1 MDGWTGDGGIKSRQ
15 KVTHTFD
22 IYDSYDSNLLYN
34 HSRSCYLAK
43 TQQGPPYSLD
53 SVQAQ
58 PGPGPQFNPPHDI
71 PMTAGS

>member
-43 TQQGPPYSLD
+43 T
-53 SVQAQ
+53 
-58 PGPGPQFNPPHDI
+58 
-71 PMTAGS
+71 